1 MLFCVVGVV
10 LASVFGPTGES
21 QATIERVGFV
31 MTQAPF
37 IVVTAVSWTVIFSWL
52 LVQKAPFLRDCKP
65 AGDAP
70 ITAFVSG
77 FCAGSSAAYSLV
89 CVKTIMTAARLVIEG
104 LRTVGGMPY
113 NLWVC
118 AAALAPVASLQVYL
132 IEMTL
137 GAGGTNYVIPIF
149 NAMIMTNG
157 AVLSGV
163 VFDEFI
169 TLSQLNTGIFG
180 GGIVVAMFGLAILA
194 RAIQLHL
201 NKIPFPMPKVQFL
214 DPFFRGEDKQSPKKP
229 KITG

>member
-1 MLFCVVGVV
+1 
-10 LASVFGPTGES
+10 
-21 QATIERVGFV
+21 
-31 MTQAPF
+31 
-37 IVVTAVSWTVIFSWL
+37 
-52 LVQKAPFLRDCKP
+52 
-65 AGDAP
+65 
-70 ITAFVSG
+70 
-77 FCAGSSAAYSLV
+77 
-89 CVKTIMTAARLVIEG
+89 MTAARLVIEG

-169 TLSQLNTGIFG
+169 TLSQPNTGIFG

-194 RAIQLHL
+194 RAQGKRARSRWSPPTPTARASKEASVDELPEVLVAATYKQLATT
-201 NKIPFPMPKVQFL
+201 
-214 DPFFRGEDKQSPKKP
+214 
-229 KITG
+229 TGSTTLTTTEGAAATAAAAARPCGGPT